1 MIKVEVTEGFTLDD
15 FKKLKNVER
24 YNVNLKE
31 EGHLYPRDT
40 FECDKEMAYYLLGK
54 NRLNRAFVKVIE
66 VIPDKP
72 TIKLEEEDIKVIAET
87 VNKATKKTTKKKSS
101 KK

>member
-24 YNVNLKE
+24 YNSNLKE

-40 FECDKEMAYYLLGK
+40 FECDKEMADYLLGK
-54 NRLNRAFVKVIE
+54 NRLRRAFVKVIE
-66 VIPDKP
+66 VIPEKA
-72 TIKLEEEDIKVIAET
+72 TIKLEDEDIKVIAEE
-87 VNKATKKTTKKKSS
+87 VNKVTKKSNKRKTS